1 MLRNDPSSKSIQNN
15 NLTTTIIKGF
25 EMQSLQEEVGR
36 LVLSRKVGES
46 IDVGGIIRITF
57 ASCKGNIAK
66 LLIEAPRD
74 IKINRSELVRNED
87 DDRAA

>member
-1 MLRNDPSSKSIQNN
+1 MR
-15 NLTTTIIKGF
+15 
-25 EMQSLQEEVGR
+25 SLQEEVGR

-57 ASCKGNIAK
+57 ASTKGGVAK

-74 IKINRSELVRNED
+74 IPIHRTEMVRDED
-87 DDRAA
+87 EDRAA

>member
-1 MLRNDPSSKSIQNN
+1 MR
-15 NLTTTIIKGF
+15 
-25 EMQSLQEEVGR
+25 SLHEEVGR

-57 ASCKGNIAK
+57 ASSKGNIAK

-74 IKINRSELVRNED
+74 IPIHRTELVRNED
-87 DDRAA
+87 DDRSA